1 MAGVEINDVFVRRT
15 LDSGRIEEVLWRELS
30 EVRVITTADGP
41 FAEAVFFVLIGT
53 KGNGCVVPYSA
64 ANPAFLLRLRALPG
78 FDNRRVTQAL
88 ASITDCQ
95 FSVWRHTPCRKLSG
109 PDRRTRDARL

>member
-1 MAGVEINDVFVRRT
+1 MAGVEINDIFVRRT
-15 LDSGRIEEVLWRELS
+15 LDSGRVEEVLWRELS

-41 FAEAVFFVLIGT
+41 FAEAMFFVLIGT

-64 ANPAFLLRLRALPG
+64 ADPALLLRLRALSG

-88 ASITDCQ
+88 ASTIDCQ
-95 FSVWRHTPCRKLSG
+95 FSVWRRTPFRNVSG
-109 PDRRTRDARL
+109 PDRRIRDARL